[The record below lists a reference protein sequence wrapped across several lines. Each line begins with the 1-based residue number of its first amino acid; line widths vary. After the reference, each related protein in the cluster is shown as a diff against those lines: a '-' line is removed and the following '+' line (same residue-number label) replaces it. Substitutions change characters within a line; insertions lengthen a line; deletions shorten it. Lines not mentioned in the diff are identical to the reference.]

1 LRESGFSIHRKS
13 GAKASEEE
21 NVRKADLP
29 AVKRADRGKNA
40 ARRLRREGMIPAVLY
55 GKGAEPLPLSVE
67 KKAFAAI
74 MHGQEGHNALLSM
87 KITGQEN
94 LELLSMPKEIQFDPL
109 SGSIVHVDFQQVHL
123 DEAISTAVPVH
134 LTGAS
139 AGVKLGGV
147 LEHLCREIEIECL
160 PMDVPASIEIDIS
173 GLQIGDS
180 IHVSDLRVSDKVRI
194 LDDPSTTV
202 ALVAAPTVEKAPEEV
217 VPGAVEG
224 EPSAAAGE
232 EKAKEE

>member
-1 LRESGFSIHRKS
+1 M
-13 GAKASEEE
+13 
-21 NVRKADLP
+21 RKADLP
-29 AVKRADRGKNA
+29 VVKRADRGKNA

-55 GKGAEPLPLSVE
+55 GKGAQPLPLSVD

-74 MHGQEGHNALLSM
+74 MHGQEGHNALLNM
-87 KITGQEN
+87 KIAGQEN
-94 LELLSMPKEIQFDPL
+94 EEILSMPKEIQFDPL
-109 SGSIVHVDFQQVHL
+109 AGGVVHVDFQQVHL
-123 DEAISTAVPVH
+123 DQAITTMVPVH
-134 LTGAS
+134 LMGTAVGIKS
-139 AGVKLGGV
+139 GGV

-180 IHVSDLRVSDKVRI
+180 IHVSDLRVSGEVRI
-194 LDDPSTTV
+194 LDDSSTTV

-217 VPGAVEG
+217 VAVAAEG
-224 EPSAAAGE
+224 ETPAAAGE

>member
-1 LRESGFSIHRKS
+1 M
-13 GAKASEEE
+13 
-21 NVRKADLP
+21 RKADLP

-55 GKGAEPLPLSVE
+55 GKGAEPMALSVD

-87 KITGQEN
+87 KISGQES
-94 LELLSMPKEIQFDPL
+94 EEILSMPKEIQFDPL
-109 SGSIVHVDFQQVHL
+109 AGYIVHVDFQQVHL
-123 DEAISTAVPVH
+123 DEAISTTVPVH
-134 LTGAS
+134 LTGAA

-160 PMDVPASIEIDIS
+160 PMDVPAYIEIDVS

-180 IHVSDLRVSDKVRI
+180 IHVSDLRVSEKVRI
-194 LDDPSTTV
+194 LDDASTTV
-202 ALVAAPTVEKAPEEV
+202 ALVAAPTVEKAPAEEV
-217 VPGAVEG
+217 SAAVEG
-224 EPSAAAGE
+224 ETPAAAGE
-232 EKAKEE
+232 VKAKEE